1 MCHRLLPSSSLSSI
15 SILLIGSLL
24 AALLGVTL
32 FHHPP
37 PEVATLA
44 SQPGLVLD
52 YLSGL
57 GRSMAAQYGGSAA
70 VAGEDDSLSFRA
82 GWLDPQQDRHREFVL
97 TFFPRDNAVEMVRDN
112 VAYGKLLNE
121 KAGGSSSRA

>member
-1 MCHRLLPSSSLSSI
+1 MCHRLLPSSALSSF
-15 SILLIGSLL
+15 SLLLIGSLL

-44 SQPGLVLD
+44 SEPGLVLD

-57 GRSMAAQYGGSAA
+57 GRSMAAQYGGSA

-82 GWLDPQQDRHREFVL
+82 GWLDPQQERHREFVL
-97 TFFPRDNAVEMVRDN
+97 TFFPRDNAVEMVRDS
-112 VAYGKLLNE
+112 VAYSKLTDYC
-121 KAGGSSSRA
+121 R